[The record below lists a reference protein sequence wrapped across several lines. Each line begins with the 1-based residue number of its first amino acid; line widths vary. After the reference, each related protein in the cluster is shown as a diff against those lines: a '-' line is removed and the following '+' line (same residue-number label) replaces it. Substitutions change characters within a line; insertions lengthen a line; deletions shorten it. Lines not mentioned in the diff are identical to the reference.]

1 MALFPRS
8 LSSPGVSAFINAC
21 CIFFLLIN
29 FIQNYF
35 KYHSDAISQHN
46 NIMVAPNDHLPPPVE
61 SRQTTELNDIFA
73 IGIPRGKAV

>member
-46 NIMVAPNDHLPPPVE
+46 MVARPNDHLPPPVE

>member
-46 NIMVAPNDHLPPPVE
+46 NMIAPNDHLPPPVE
-61 SRQTTELNDIFA
+61 SRQMTELNDIFA